1 MGTMRLGKYP
11 CKIKEGTV
19 LHNAYKTD
27 LIYERH
33 RHRYEFNNDYRQEME
48 SHGLVISGVNPDRNL
63 VEVVEI
69 PDKKFFVAA
78 QYHPEFKS
86 RPNHPEGLFAAF
98 VKAAAEDK

>member
-1 MGTMRLGKYP
+1 M
-11 CKIKEGTV
+11 
-19 LHNAYKTD
+19 
-27 LIYERH
+27 
-33 RHRYEFNNDYRQEME
+33 
-48 SHGLVISGVNPDRNL
+48 VISGVNPDRNL